1 MSLWKEFEPLWWAII
16 SISILIGIL
25 ILFCLFH
32 TILSRYCC
40 KNRKTKKSNNA
51 QLCQF
56 KQIRASRDQTP
67 KKQKISHQ
75 RIEYNSELR
84 RALENKPNLK
94 PFVQAHLQPVPD
106 LVQLKANRNAK
117 TTLNHDFE
125 LKKKTSMKIESDLV
139 RPRTLE
145 DRNDGKNYQN
155 NGYEY
160 FLRIPSHF
168 DLNQEII
175 PHSTPI
181 RSEAPLPEAHLEK
194 DNDSTIILG
203 HPISSKE
210 NSDVSNNLSIKS
222 YRKGKF
228 RPMIVDG
235 MNIGCMTGGRN
246 FSARG
251 LCIVYD
257 HLKDMGYKNNDIIII
272 LQNIDRN
279 SLTKYDQS
287 SISKLGKLNVLH
299 WAPQRKVGNDL
310 ITSDD
315 DLFILENAHIH
326 EGIVLTKDQYRNHY
340 KKYPKYQDI
349 IKNRMIKPTF
359 TNNRLILPVDPL
371 GIDGPKLDD
380 FLRFD

>member
-1 MSLWKEFEPLWWAII
+1 MSLWEEFEPLWWAII
-16 SISILIGIL
+16 SIAILIGIL

-40 KNRKTKKSNNA
+40 QNRMTKKSNNV
-51 QLCQF
+51 QSQF

-84 RALENKPNLK
+84 RILENKPNLK
-94 PFVQAHLQPVPD
+94 PFMQTHLQPVPD

-125 LKKKTSMKIESDLV
+125 LKKCSMKIESDVV

-145 DRNDGKNYQN
+145 DKNDGKDYQN
-155 NGYEY
+155 NEYEY

-168 DLNQEII
+168 VLNQEII

-203 HPISSKE
+203 HPVSSKE
-210 NSDVSNNLSIKS
+210 NSDVSNDLSIKS

-235 MNIGCMTGGRN
+235 MNIGCITGGRN

-251 LCIVYD
+251 LCIVFE
-257 HLKDMGYKNNDIIII
+257 HLKDLGYKNNDIIII
-272 LQNIDRN
+272 MKNIDRN

-287 SISKLGKLNVLH
+287 LISKLGKLNVLH
-299 WAPQRKVGNDL
+299 WVPQRKVGNDL

-315 DLFILENAHIH
+315 DLFILENAYIH

-340 KKYPKYQDI
+340 KKFPKY
-349 IKNRMIKPTF
+349 R
-359 TNNRLILPVDPL
+359 L
-371 GIDGPKLDD
+371 GIRSFGHKYYCVLNGPLTRII
-380 FLRFD
+380 F

>member
-1 MSLWKEFEPLWWAII
+1 MSLWEEFEPLWWAII
-16 SISILIGIL
+16 SIAILIGIL

-32 TILSRYCC
+32 TILSRHCC

-51 QLCQF
+51 QSQF

-75 RIEYNSELR
+75 RIDYNSELR
-84 RALENKPNLK
+84 RVLENKPNLK

-106 LVQLKANRNAK
+106 LAQLGANSYTK
-117 TTLNHDFE
+117 ITTPNRDFE
-125 LKKKTSMKIESDLV
+125 LKKCSMKIESDV
-139 RPRTLE
+139 IRPRTLE
-145 DRNDGKNYQN
+145 DKNDGKDYQN

-168 DLNQEII
+168 DLNQEIV

-194 DNDSTIILG
+194 DNDSTIIMG
-203 HPISSKE
+203 HPVSSKE
-210 NSDVSNNLSIKS
+210 NSDVSNDLSIKS

-228 RPMIVDG
+228 RPIIVDG
-235 MNIGCMTGGRN
+235 MNIGQMTGGKN
-246 FSARG
+246 FSAHG
-251 LCIVYD
+251 LRIVFD
-257 HLKDMGYKNNDIIII
+257 HLKDLGYENNDIIII
-272 LQNIDRN
+272 MKNIDRN

-287 SISKLGKLNVLH
+287 LISKYGKLNVLH

-315 DLFILENAHIH
+315 DLFILENAYIH

-340 KKYPKYQDI
+340 KKYPKYRDI
-349 IKNRMIKPTF
+349 IKNQMIKPTI

-371 GIDGPKLDD
+371 GADGPKLDD

>member
-1 MSLWKEFEPLWWAII
+1 MSLWEEFEPLWWAII
-16 SISILIGIL
+16 SIAILIGIL

-32 TILSRYCC
+32 TIFSRHCC
-40 KNRKTKKSNNA
+40 KNRKTKKSNDA
-51 QLCQF
+51 QSQF

-67 KKQKISHQ
+67 NKQKISHQ
-75 RIEYNSELR
+75 RIDYNSELR
-84 RALENKPNLK
+84 RVLENKPNLK

-106 LVQLKANRNAK
+106 LAQLEVNRYAK
-117 TTLNHDFE
+117 TIPNHDFE
-125 LKKKTSMKIESDLV
+125 LKKGSIKIESDV
-139 RPRTLE
+139 IRPRTLE
-145 DRNDGKNYQN
+145 DKNDFKDNQN
-155 NGYEY
+155 NGYQY

-194 DNDSTIILG
+194 DNDSTIIFR
-203 HPISSKE
+203 HPVPSKE
-210 NSDVSNNLSIKS
+210 DSDVSNDHSIKS
-222 YRKGKF
+222 YQKGKF

-235 MNIGCMTGGRN
+235 MNIGQMTGGKN
-246 FSARG
+246 FSVQG
-251 LCIVYD
+251 LRIVFN
-257 HLKDMGYKNNDIIII
+257 HLKDLGYENNDIIII
-272 LQNIDRN
+272 MKNIDRN

-287 SISKLGKLNVLH
+287 LISKFGKLNVLH

-315 DLFILENAHIH
+315 NLFILENAYIH

-359 TNNRLILPVDPL
+359 INNRLILPVDPL